1 MIADHPIFGVG
12 LGNWKIII
20 PSYGTHSLPSEHG
33 KVQYLRAHNDFL
45 WIAAEIGLL
54 GLFSY
59 LALFGI
65 SIYYLLRS
73 LDYSRDLRESIFLLT
88 LVFGVIGFLV
98 ISFFGFPKERI
109 AHLILIHVILAIIL
123 IKYHQKYDTKK
134 RSTSVPII
142 PALIISMIVLA
153 SSVLLGFNRIGV
165 EVHLKKA
172 HNYWKKE
179 QWKKMLE
186 EAEAASSDY
195 LNTDPVATPIPW
207 YKGLAD
213 VSMNKKKEALKG
225 LLVAY
230 QIHPYHIQVL
240 DNLATCYELSGDH
253 SNAIRYYKKVLE
265 ISPRFENSLRNLSV
279 IYYNMGNYQKAL
291 QTYSRADLN
300 SQNRTLFEYLEIYQN
315 KIEENKK

>member
-1 MIADHPIFGVG
+1 
-12 LGNWKIII
+12 
-20 PSYGTHSLPSEHG
+20 
-33 KVQYLRAHNDFL
+33 
-45 WIAAEIGLL
+45 
-54 GLFSY
+54 
-59 LALFGI
+59 
-65 SIYYLLRS
+65 
-73 LDYSRDLRESIFLLT
+73 
-88 LVFGVIGFLV
+88 
-98 ISFFGFPKERI
+98 
-109 AHLILIHVILAIIL
+109 
-123 IKYHQKYDTKK
+123 
-134 RSTSVPII
+134 
-142 PALIISMIVLA
+142 
-153 SSVLLGFNRIGV
+153 
-165 EVHLKKA
+165 
-172 HNYWKKE
+172 
-179 QWKKMLE
+179 MLE

-207 YKGLAD
+207 YKGLANI
-213 VSMNKKKEALKG
+213 SMNKKKEASKG